1 MKKLKVLLAIML
13 LTLGAESYAREQVIN
28 VKAGDANSL
37 RKAIEKANLQNAD
50 SLSERVFILIPD
62 GLYDLG
68 EDVNTPITGHNI
80 SLIGQSM
87 GGTIIRNA
95 PPVEKEGIQTTST
108 IRNLASGT
116 FLQDLTL
123 QNALDYYAAGSAG
136 RGVCYQ
142 DKGTRSI
149 LNRVRMLSYQDTYY
163 TDNVLG
169 QSYLLNSEIHGTVDF
184 ICGAGDA
191 YFDHC
196 TIVTERRTPDG
207 SGPVVI
213 AAPRTAD
220 TNWGYVFEGCS
231 IYSRLSKFSYAR
243 GWHTHPRCV
252 FLNTTLMVPELL
264 YANRYDPAG
273 MRTVNSDF
281 FEYHTMDARGKDIT
295 PKSNVVTFT
304 LKDEQNPVETIITAS
319 QAKRYQLKKIF
330 PDWRPEKKLAQ
341 MAREAERLKRIHW
354 GKR

>member
-1 MKKLKVLLAIML
+1 MKKLRVLLAVVLIV
-13 LTLGAESYAREQVIN
+13 LGAKSYAKENVIE

-37 RKAIEKANLQNAD
+37 REAIAEANRTNAD
-50 SLSERVFILIPD
+50 SLSERLYILIPD

-68 EDVNTPITGHNI
+68 EEANTAITGHNI
-80 SLIGQSM
+80 ALIGQSM
-87 GGTIIRNA
+87 GGTVIRNA
-95 PPVEKEGIQTTST
+95 PPKEKEGIQTTST
-108 IRNLASGT
+108 LRNLATGT

-123 QNALDYYAAGSAG
+123 QNALDYYGAGAAG

-163 TDNVLG
+163 TDNVAG

-196 TIVTERRTPDG
+196 TIVTERRNRDG
-207 SGPVVI
+207 KGETVI

-220 TNWGYVFEGCS
+220 TPWGYVFEGCTV
-231 IYSRLSKFSYAR
+231 YNRVSKFFYAR
-243 GWHTHPRCV
+243 GWHTHPRCA
-252 FLNTTLMVPELL
+252 FLNTTLMSPELL
-264 YANRYDPAG
+264 KPTRYDARG

-281 FEYHTMDARGKDIT
+281 FEYNTTDAQGHDIT
-295 PKSNVVTFT
+295 PASNVVTFT
-304 LKDEQNPVETIITAS
+304 LKEEQNPVETIITAS
-319 QAKRYQLKKIF
+319 QAKRYRLKSIF
-330 PDWRPEKKLAQ
+330 PDWRPEKKLARMSRQ
-341 MAREAERLKRIHW
+341 AELLKKQKW
-354 GKR
+354 GVR